1 MSMLW
6 FRVPESVYFKRAIV
20 AEALTD
26 LKGECKRAMIITD
39 RDLTWLGVAHRVK
52 KVCEATGFTTSVFD
66 QVVKNPTLGNLQNGL
81 TEAKIFKPDVIIALG
96 GGTAMNYAKLVRVF
110 FENPELTVD
119 QLRGSF
125 DTIRDRLHKNFVRGD
140 IIKYLVCIPTTSCTG
155 DEVTPFARLT
165 LDDGNIELISSYTL
179 TPNMAIVDPEMS
191 MGMPKDVA
199 VNSSLNALSM
209 AIESIVS
216 VHSND
221 YTLPYAQQA
230 AVTIISNFRK
240 SIIEHAYD
248 IDGRALMHNAATLA
262 GMASGNSFLG
272 ISHSLAHFVSSRFHN
287 VHPGISN
294 AILLPKVIK
303 FNAEK
308 SEDAKKAYAALA
320 DKVAVSL
327 GEDIYEKSADDKV
340 SYLIAQINTLI
351 TLGNVPTQFSA
362 AGVDEAEFKAAVDD
376 IAAKAL
382 ADQGTAC
389 NPVKPTID
397 DLKKML
403 L

>member
-20 AEALTD
+20 SEALSD
-26 LKGECKRAMIITD
+26 LKGICKRSMIITD

-52 KVCEATGFTTSVFD
+52 KICEATGFTTSVFD
-66 QVVKNPTLGNLQNGL
+66 QVVKNPTLNDLQNGL

-165 LDDGNIELISSYTL
+165 LDNGNIELISSYTL
-179 TPNMAIVDPEMS
+179 TPNMAIVDPEMA
-191 MGMPKDVA
+191 MGMPKNVS
-199 VNSSLNALSM
+199 VNSSLYALSN
-209 AIESIVS
+209 AIESLVS
-216 VHSND
+216 IHSND
-221 YTLPYAQQA
+221 YTVPYSQQA
-230 AVTIISNFRK
+230 AIAIISNFK
-240 SIIEHAYD
+240 NSIIDHDYD
-248 IDGRALMHNAATLA
+248 VAGRAIMHNAATLA
-262 GMASGNSFLG
+262 GMASGNAFLG
-272 ISHSLAHFVSSRFHN
+272 VSHSLAHFVSSRFHN

>member
-20 AEALTD
+20 HEALTD
-26 LKGECKRAMIITD
+26 LKGICKRAMIITD

-52 KVCEATGFTTSVFD
+52 KICEANGFTTSVFD
-66 QVVKNPTLGNLQNGL
+66 QVVKNPSINDLQNGL
-81 TEAKIFKPDVIIALG
+81 TEAKIFKDLIIALG
-96 GGTAMNYAKLVRVF
+96 GGTAMNYAKLVRIF
-110 FENPELTVD
+110 YENPELTSD
-119 QLRGSF
+119 QLVGSF
-125 DTIRDRLHKNFVRGD
+125 DSIRDRLHKNLVRGD
-140 IIKYLVCIPTTSCTG
+140 IIKSLVCIPTTSCTG

-165 LDDGNIELISSYTL
+165 LDNGTIELISTYTL

-199 VNSSLNALSM
+199 VHSALHALSM

-216 VHSND
+216 IHSND

-230 AVTIISNFRK
+230 AVAIISNFK
-240 SIIEHAYD
+240 NSIIDHAYD

-272 ISHSLAHFVSSRFHN
+272 ISHSLSHFVSSRFHN
-287 VHPGISN
+287 VHPGVANSI
-294 AILLPKVIK
+294 ILPKVIK

-308 SEDAKKAYAALA
+308 SDVAKKAYANLA
-320 DKVAVSL
+320 DKVAVSI
-327 GEDIYEKSADDKV
+327 GEDIYEKSDDEKV
-340 SYLIAQINTLI
+340 NYLINQVNNLVS
-351 TLGNVPTQFSA
+351 LGEVPTEFSA
-362 AGVDEAEFKAAVDD
+362 AGVDANEFKSAVAD

-382 ADQGTAC
+382 VDQGTAC
-389 NPVKPTID
+389 NPVKPTLD
-397 DLKKML
+397 DLKNML

>member
-20 AEALTD
+20 HEALTD
-26 LKGECKRAMIITD
+26 LKGICKRAMIITD

-52 KVCEATGFTTSVFD
+52 KICEANGFTTSIFD
-66 QVVKNPTLGNLQNGL
+66 QVVKNPSINDLQNGL
-81 TEAKIFKPDVIIALG
+81 TEAKIFKPDLIIALG
-96 GGTAMNYAKLVRVF
+96 GGTAMNYAKLVRIF
-110 FENPELTVD
+110 YENPELTGD
-119 QLRGSF
+119 QLVGSF
-125 DTIRDRLHKNFVRGD
+125 DSIRDRLHKNLVRGD
-140 IIKYLVCIPTTSCTG
+140 IIKSLVCIPTTSCTG

-165 LDDGNIELISSYTL
+165 LDNGSIELISTYTL

-199 VNSSLNALSM
+199 VHSALHALSM

-216 VHSND
+216 LHSND

-230 AVTIISNFRK
+230 AVAIISNFK
-240 SIIEHAYD
+240 NSIIDHAYD

-272 ISHSLAHFVSSRFHN
+272 ISHSLSHFVSSRFHN
-287 VHPGISN
+287 VHPGVANSI
-294 AILLPKVIK
+294 ILPKVIK

-308 SEDAKKAYAALA
+308 SDVAKKAYANLA
-320 DKVAVSL
+320 DKVAVSI
-327 GEDIYEKSADDKV
+327 GEDIYEKSDDDKV
-340 SYLIAQINTLI
+340 NYLLNQINNLVS
-351 TLGNVPTQFSA
+351 LGEVPTEFSA
-362 AGVDEAEFKAAVDD
+362 AGVDANEFKSAVTD

-389 NPVKPTID
+389 NPVKPTLD

>member
-1 MSMLW
+1 MLW

-20 AEALTD
+20 HEALTD
-26 LKGECKRAMIITD
+26 LKGICKRAMIITD

-52 KVCEATGFTTSVFD
+52 KICEANGFTTSVFD
-66 QVVKNPTLGNLQNGL
+66 QVVKNPSINDLQNGL
-81 TEAKIFKPDVIIALG
+81 TEAKIFKPDLIIALG
-96 GGTAMNYAKLVRVF
+96 GGTAMNYAKLVIIF
-110 FENPELTVD
+110 YENPELTSD
-119 QLRGSF
+119 QLVGSF
-125 DTIRDRLHKNFVRGD
+125 DSIRDRLHKNLVRGD
-140 IIKYLVCIPTTSCTG
+140 IIKSLVCIPTTSCTG

-165 LDDGNIELISSYTL
+165 LDNGTIELISTYTL

-199 VNSSLNALSM
+199 VHSALHALSM

-216 VHSND
+216 IHSND

-230 AVTIISNFRK
+230 AVAIISNFK
-240 SIIEHAYD
+240 NSIIDHAYD

-272 ISHSLAHFVSSRFHN
+272 ISHSLSHFVSSRFHN
-287 VHPGISN
+287 VHPGVANSI
-294 AILLPKVIK
+294 ILPKVIK

-308 SEDAKKAYAALA
+308 SDVAKKAYANLA
-320 DKVAVSL
+320 DKVAVSI
-327 GEDIYEKSADDKV
+327 GEDIYEKSDDEKV
-340 SYLIAQINTLI
+340 NYLINQVNNLVS
-351 TLGNVPTQFSA
+351 LGEVPTEFSA
-362 AGVDEAEFKAAVDD
+362 AGVDANEFKSAVAD

-382 ADQGTAC
+382 VDQGTAC
-389 NPVKPTID
+389 NPVKPTLD
-397 DLKKML
+397 DLKNML

>member
-20 AEALTD
+20 SEALTD
-26 LKGECKRAMIITD
+26 LKGICKRAMIITD

-52 KVCEATGFTTSVFD
+52 KICEANGFTTSVFD
-66 QVVKNPTLGNLQNGL
+66 QVVKNPSINDLQNGIG
-81 TEAKIFKPDVIIALG
+81 EAKIFKPDMIIALG
-96 GGTAMNYAKLVRVF
+96 GGTAMNYAKLVRIF
-110 FENPELTVD
+110 YENPEITAD
-119 QLRGSF
+119 QLVGSF
-125 DTIRDRLHKNFVRGD
+125 DTIRDRLHKNLIRGD
-140 IIKYLVCIPTTSCTG
+140 IIKSLICIPTTSCTG

-165 LDDGNIELISSYTL
+165 LDNGSIELISTYTL

-191 MGMPKDVA
+191 MGMPKEVA
-199 VNSSLNALSM
+199 VNSALNALSM

-221 YTLPYAQQA
+221 YTIPYAQQA
-230 AVTIISNFRK
+230 AVAIISNFK
-240 SIIEHAYD
+240 NSIIDNAFD
-248 IDGRALMHNAATLA
+248 MDGRALMHNAATLA

-272 ISHSLAHFVSSRFHN
+272 ISHSLAHFVYSRFHN
-287 VHPGISN
+287 VHPGVAN
-294 AILLPKVIK
+294 AIVLPKVIK

-308 SEDAKKAYAALA
+308 SDVAKKAYAVLA

-327 GEDIYEKSADDKV
+327 GEDIYEKSDDDKV
-340 SYLIAQINTLI
+340 NYLIAKVNNII
-351 TLGNVPTQFSA
+351 ALGEVPTQFTD
-362 AGVDEAEFKAAVDD
+362 AGIEAAEFKSAIDD

-389 NPVKPTID
+389 NPVKPTLD